1 MKSHD
6 EGTHPN
12 MYYKCFL
19 LTLVVCAGGF
29 GVVIAT
35 VVMVKCLF
43 LILSS
48 FVVSI

>member
-1 MKSHD
+1 MMK
-6 EGTHPN
+6 ELTLICIIN
-12 MYYKCFL
+12 VVL